1 MTSPDIGAYIE
12 IGRFVDS
19 HDYPWNAHAY
29 ALQMSNS
36 CSVGIF
42 MRSWPT
48 AMSLSSSHG
57 WTGNASEPTDL
68 TYFRAGPWEDVSSRM
83 GGAPASVSA
92 VSVVRLI
99 PIRGRRRAGAALA
112 ATAVRPALLVSNK

>member
-1 MTSPDIGAYIE
+1 
-12 IGRFVDS
+12 
-19 HDYPWNAHAY
+19 
-29 ALQMSNS
+29 MSNS

-48 AMSLSSSHG
+48 ATSLSSSYG

-83 GGAPASVSA
+83 GGAPG
-92 VSVVRLI
+92 VRL
-99 PIRGRRRAGAALA
+99 RRLRRPTNPDSWQAPCWRHTGGYR
-112 ATAVRPALLVSNK
+112 RPASPISVQ